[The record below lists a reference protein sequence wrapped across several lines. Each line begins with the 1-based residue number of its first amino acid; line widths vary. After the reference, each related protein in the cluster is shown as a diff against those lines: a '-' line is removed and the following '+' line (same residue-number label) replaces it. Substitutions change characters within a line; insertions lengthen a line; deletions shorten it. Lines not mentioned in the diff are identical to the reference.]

1 MFLDCEDLSMIYI
14 FKNVISPIW
23 KQKQNLC
30 LGVLICLCLFGLMHT
45 DSFAQDRGQM
55 EVVERDEETG
65 RATKVNFNF
74 TSQDIKN
81 VLEWLSRETDL
92 TIIATED
99 DIRNKRFSLINL
111 FDVTIEEVIEEVKT
125 VLAQYNLTLVRRNS
139 TLIVTTFDKAIIMT
153 GPVKRITPDPDQV
166 ELTDEI
172 QTYIIQLQ
180 NASAEEQVNALK
192 PLLNNKANIFAD
204 KVTNALVI
212 TDVSSSVHR
221 IVSILQFADAG
232 ERFPLKIAVIPLTS
246 ADAQA
251 VAQTL
256 NRVFE
261 DNREDTKPMRGDIGI
276 DPEQIKEAIEQGT
289 GVELIEGMIR
299 VYADTNSN
307 TLILKASEDNLVIV
321 KEIITHLDNAPT
333 LQTDIRTYRLKYAS
347 AEEVV
352 TTLEEIITGNNI
364 QGGRRSFD
372 REDIL
377 EMLTYR
383 RNEVRTG
390 DLFQGIIGLV
400 NLSRN
405 DRLNVVV
412 VSSDPRNFTIIEK
425 LINELDQK
433 KTSEEIKMY
442 FLKHANAE
450 DMSTN
455 LQELFEGDT
464 GGDEYDRY
472 RPWWDRDRGDDSSG
486 GGFGVQGEVHIVFDV
501 RLNALI
507 ITTATQNFPM
517 IDELVGKLDV
527 SMPEQ
532 EWGTRIFNLKYADAN
547 NVAELLNSHY
557 GGNQSTSGNRY
568 DDWWWIRSRQSTTA
582 TSAQTQGSL
591 AGNVTAQPYSNLNA
605 VIVSTGTKR
614 NFDLIEEFIG
624 QIDVPTPPNQV
635 EITKTI
641 RLEYAT
647 ADAIAQ
653 ILSQVWQ
660 GREQEDEGGFGF
672 SRFIQDTFNDEPTDI
687 NSLFGKVTVF
697 AETDT
702 NSLIVTTRRRYME
715 QVEALIKK
723 LDFVRG
729 QVWIDI
735 KILEVTL
742 DEKTKLGIEAT
753 VNERNLGGIE
763 LNSRN
768 PLIGDAESKL
778 GLGQEISGFNYSLA
792 TKEYMALLH
801 TLMRENKVKTLST
814 PSLLTRDSRPATWS
828 SGRRIPYLQSVDT
841 NSILGDTATQPL
853 FNYDFIDP
861 PVGINISLTP
871 YIARSKAG
879 EDGKRTI
886 GLDITNISASNFIE
900 FTEFNAPITDDN
912 TLSVY
917 IDVEDGQQLVVGG
930 IIRKKQKEVENK
942 VPILGDIPLLGRLF
956 KSTETEVQDTEIVF
970 IITPHIVDIQ
980 NPLDIE
986 KLKQKSDN
994 WQKNGR
1000 NGFEKIEEPLKE

>member
-1 MFLDCEDLSMIYI
+1 MIYI
-14 FKNVISPIW
+14 LKNVICPIW
-23 KQKQNLC
+23 NQNHKIS
-30 LGVLICLCLFGLMHT
+30 LGILISLCLFGLIHT

-65 RATKVNFNF
+65 RATRVNFNF

-99 DIRNKRFSLINL
+99 DIRDKRFSLINL
-111 FDVTIEEVIEEVKT
+111 VDVTIDEVIEEIKT

-139 TLIVTTFDKAIIMT
+139 TLVVTTFDKAILMT
-153 GPVKRITPDPDQV
+153 GPVKIITPDPDQV

-180 NASAEEQVNALK
+180 NASASDQVNALK
-192 PLLNNKANIFAD
+192 PLLNSKANIFAD
-204 KVTNALVI
+204 NVTNALVI

-232 ERFPLKIAVIPLTS
+232 ERFPLKIAVIPLNS

-261 DNREDTKPMRGDIGI
+261 DNREDTKPIRGDTGI
-276 DPEQIKEAIEQGT
+276 NPEQIKQAIEQGL

-321 KEIITHLDNAPT
+321 KEIINHLDNAPS
-333 LQTDIRTYRLKYAS
+333 LQTEIRTYRLKYAS

-352 TTLEEIITGNNI
+352 TTLEEIITGDNI
-364 QGGRRSFD
+364 QGGRRTID

-377 EMLTYR
+377 EMLTFR
-383 RNEVRTG
+383 RDSVNTG

-400 NLSRN
+400 NLSRD
-405 DRLNVVV
+405 DRLNIVV

-425 LINELDQK
+425 LINELDEK

-450 DMSTN
+450 DLSTN
-455 LQELFEGDT
+455 LQELFEGGS
-464 GGDEYDRY
+464 GGDDNDRY
-472 RPWWDRDRGDDSSG
+472 RPWWERGRGNDSSE

-557 GGNQSTSGNRY
+557 GGNQSSGGNRF
-568 DDWWWIRSRQSTTA
+568 DDWWWIRSRQSSSA

-614 NFDLIEEFIG
+614 NFDLIAEFIG

-635 EITKTI
+635 EVTKTI

-660 GREQEDEGGFGF
+660 GRQQEDDGF
-672 SRFIQDTFNDEPTDI
+672 SFRRFVQDNFNDEPTDI
-687 NSLFGKVTVF
+687 NSLYGKVTVF

-702 NSLIVTTRRRYME
+702 NSLIVTTRKRYMS

-763 LNSRN
+763 LNPRN
-768 PLIGDAESKL
+768 PLIGEAESKL

-861 PVGINISLTP
+861 PVGINIELTP
-871 YIARSKAG
+871 FIARSKAG
-879 EDGKRTI
+879 ENGKRTI

-980 NPLDIE
+980 NPMDIE

-994 WQKNGR
+994 WQQNGR
-1000 NGFEKIEEPLKE
+1000 NGFEKVE